1 MKIYVAG
8 KNLERA
14 RKVMDMLIEHG
25 HTITFD
31 WVNDIYNEESPNE
44 KAVMERDAIKE
55 ADLLVY
61 L

>member
-14 RKVMDMLIEHG
+14 RSMMDLLLKNG

-31 WVNDIYNEESPNE
+31 WITDIENEIPPTN
-44 KAVMERDAIKE
+44 
-55 ADLLVY
+55 
-61 L
+61 